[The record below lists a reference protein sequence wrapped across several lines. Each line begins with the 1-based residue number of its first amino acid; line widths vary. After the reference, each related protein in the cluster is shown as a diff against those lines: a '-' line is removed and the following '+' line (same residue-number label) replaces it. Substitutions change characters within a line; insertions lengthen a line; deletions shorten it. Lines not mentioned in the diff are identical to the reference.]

1 MIKALLVDDELN
13 GIKNLENILNRYF
26 SDKVLVSDV
35 ANSVDEAFL
44 KFEKNHPELIFL
56 DIEMPE
62 KNGFE
67 LLKQLGNKD
76 FEVIFVTAFSEYGID
91 AIKFSA
97 LDYILKPVDI
107 NDLRL
112 AIDKAISKIKNKKY
126 NQSIEN
132 LLEYFKNENDKT
144 KHKIAISSA
153 KETRFVLVSEIIR
166 CESKNSYTFIYLKN
180 GEEILSSTAIHEY
193 EILLENYDFLR
204 CHQSH
209 LVNKNFVKSMIKNQG
224 DILCLE
230 NNFEVPI
237 SRQKKDW
244 VKKKLISN

>member
-44 KFEKNHPELIFL
+44 KYEKNHPELIFL

-76 FEVIFVTAFSEYGID
+76 FEVIFVTAFSVD

-144 KHKIAISSA
+144 KHKIAISSV
-153 KETRFVLVSEIIR
+153 KETRFVLVSDIIR

-193 EILLENYDFLR
+193 EILLENYDFIR

-209 LVNKNFVKSMIKNQG
+209 LVNKNFVKSMIKKQG
-224 DILCLE
+224 NFLGLE
-230 NNFEVPI
+230 NDFEVPI
-237 SRQKKDW
+237 SRQKKDS
-244 VKKKLISN
+244 VKQKLANN

>member
-1 MIKALLVDDELN
+1 MLLQKCKL
-13 GIKNLENILNRYF
+13 KNLENILNRYF

-97 LDYILKPVDI
+97 FLSLARTGTGIPAFLK
-107 NDLRL
+107 
-112 AIDKAISKIKNKKY
+112 
-126 NQSIEN
+126 
-132 LLEYFKNENDKT
+132 
-144 KHKIAISSA
+144 
-153 KETRFVLVSEIIR
+153 
-166 CESKNSYTFIYLKN
+166 
-180 GEEILSSTAIHEY
+180 
-193 EILLENYDFLR
+193 
-204 CHQSH
+204 
-209 LVNKNFVKSMIKNQG
+209 
-224 DILCLE
+224 
-230 NNFEVPI
+230 
-237 SRQKKDW
+237 
-244 VKKKLISN
+244 